1 MHFFTLLTSYLVEV
15 ELGSVGLNAAG
26 HAHMVQTQEAAAR
39 ERNVHDSSSLI
50 FTAPALDSECHTV
63 SAESC
68 DNSGAILNK
77 APCPQS
83 ASIMMMSDE

>member
-39 ERNVHDSSSLI
+39 ERNVHDS
-50 FTAPALDSECHTV
+50 FF
-63 SAESC
+63 
-68 DNSGAILNK
+68 
-77 APCPQS
+77 
-83 ASIMMMSDE
+83 